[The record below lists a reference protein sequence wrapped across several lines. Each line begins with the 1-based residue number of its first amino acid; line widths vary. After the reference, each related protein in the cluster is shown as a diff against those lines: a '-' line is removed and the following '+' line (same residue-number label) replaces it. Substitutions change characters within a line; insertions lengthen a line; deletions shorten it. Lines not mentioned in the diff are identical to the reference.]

1 MKLKNIILF
10 VIIIGSIISC
20 KQTKNS
26 PAYKAFLT
34 QEHRFVLN
42 ECELTYNEN
51 PFYIGMPLEEARAL
65 FGEESKT
72 YRTAFYK
79 GDSKR
84 YYWESIGLEII
95 GSNTLV
101 EKIYIYKTL

>member
-1 MKLKNIILF
+1 MKLNNIILF

-42 ECELTYNEN
+42 ECELTYNEK

-65 FGEESKT
+65 FGEESNT
-72 YRTAFYK
+72 YRGGMSVYK
-79 GDSKR
+79 NKTTFF
-84 YYWESIGLEII
+84 WKKKGLRLSVFDNI
-95 GSNTLV
+95 V
-101 EKIYIYKTL
+101 KYIYKR